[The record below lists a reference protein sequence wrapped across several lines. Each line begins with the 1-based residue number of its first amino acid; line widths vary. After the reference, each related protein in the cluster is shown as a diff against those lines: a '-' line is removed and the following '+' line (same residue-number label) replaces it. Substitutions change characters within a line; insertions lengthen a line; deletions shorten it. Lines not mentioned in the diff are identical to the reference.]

1 MKFIIVAKHNIVQI
15 TPTILAIISAVS
27 LDRLLLRSLQ
37 FRRVPHPNDGVRMG
51 SVVKGLLRAL
61 ENRVIVYKGVM
72 ENPSF

>member
-1 MKFIIVAKHNIVQI
+1 LKETDA
-15 TPTILAIISAVS
+15 AIAV
-27 LDRLLLRSLQ
+27 
-37 FRRVPHPNDGVRMG
+37 FKG